1 MIKKQVN
8 RFRDWIEDGLRRVCG
23 GMSPERRL
31 ITILAF
37 CVIFGSL
44 SIYMT
49 VSSIYNIGKR
59 DAEQKYL
66 EIEHM
71 KRLELQ
77 YSNDS
82 INHLKQQK
90 YEREQ
95 SNGQ

>member
-23 GMSPERRL
+23 GLSPDARV

-44 SIYMT
+44 SICMT
-49 VSSIYNIGKR
+49 VSSIYHIGKR

-71 KRLELQ
+71 KRLELEH
-77 YSNDS
+77 SNDS
-82 INHLKQQK
+82 IKQLIRK
-90 YEREQ
+90 EYERQ
-95 SNGQ
+95 SDE

>member
-1 MIKKQVN
+1 M
-8 RFRDWIEDGLRRVCG
+8 RRNVAW
-23 GMSPERRL
+23 
-31 ITILAF
+31 TAAD
-37 CVIFGSL
+37 
-44 SIYMT
+44 
-49 VSSIYNIGKR
+49 KR